1 MNRLKTLLLS
11 LLAIFSFALVSCGG
25 SSGGG
30 DDTPEPTAEEQRIL
44 DLAGSSGSTWTATS
58 ITFEG
63 SPAQGFDDFSLTL
76 RGTLAGS
83 KSYTTVDG
91 DPVFNASGTW
101 ALSSTNINQIT
112 IDGNSDNVFTIS
124 NFNADASPATLTLTV
139 NFTASGGGSA
149 NGVDGVEG
157 TDGTYVFN
165 LQAQ

>member
-25 SSGGG
+25 GSGGG

-44 DLAGSSGSTWTATS
+44 DLAGSSGSTWIATS
-58 ITFEG
+58 VLFEG
-63 SPAQGFDDFSLTL
+63 VQSDSFENFTLTL
-76 RGTLAGS
+76 RGTLTGN
-83 KSYTTVDG
+83 KSYQSSNGT
-91 DPVFNASGTW
+91 PVFNANGTW